1 MYISSI
7 TTLSFLA
14 ALASAKKCINA
25 TIPVTIS
32 ARQAVF
38 DIDIP
43 STNLEAT
50 DFALNLTKQGS
61 NFTDIALTGYNTISG
76 TYYISTQLCCPDKH
90 NGTNPTIQVL
100 THGIG
105 FDKT

>member
-1 MYISSI
+1 MHISI
-7 TTLSFLA
+7 TTL
-14 ALASAKKCINA
+14 ALFAASAAAKRCINA
-25 TIPVTIS
+25 TVPVDIS
-32 ARQAVF
+32 ARQALF

-43 STNLEAT
+43 STNLEAI
-50 DFALNLTKQGS
+50 DFALNVTKQGS
-61 NFTDIALTGYNTISG
+61 NFTDIALVGYNTTSG
-76 TYYISTQLCCPDKH
+76 IYNISTQLCMPDNQ